1 MPPVEREIKFKETL
15 RDLLE
20 NNKASVTHKKL
31 GSAINS
37 SSTTISHYIN
47 GRIKPSFDALVGIA
61 AFFNVTLDYLVFGER
76 TSTQQEVDDTQS
88 VRAEVARALAESN
101 GYQGRQRDLIERLNR
116 RLVREVERVAEKLMQ
131 DPENF
136 GPAGF
141 LTDSETM
148 AIESCSHTT
157 KVMIRTAPADVAVDD
172 EGNVTS
178 GAYFPAL
185 TDNLRAGRAYQFI
198 FYGKRLKFAPIVQA
212 YRDLLSRADLG
223 PGVLQGRLEFR
234 VLDAELPIAAVIHE
248 VDTAQFERREPVL
261 WERLR
266 GDGIFG
272 GTLVYTAMR
281 HEAALGGVVLYDTYF
296 DSALRMFRR
305 DWEAARAL

>member
-15 RDLLE
+15 RELLE
-20 NNKASVTHKKL
+20 QNRATVTHKKL
-31 GSAINS
+31 GSAIGA
-37 SSTTISHYIN
+37 SSTTISHYVN

-61 AFFNVTLDYLVFGER
+61 AFFNIPLDYLVFGER
-76 TSTQQEVDDTQS
+76 PSTQEVEDTQS
-88 VRAEVARALAESN
+88 VRAEVARALAESM

-116 RLVREVERVAEKLMQ
+116 RLAKEVERIAESLME

-157 KVMIRTAPADVAVDD
+157 KVMIRTAPADVAVDA

-178 GAYFPAL
+178 GAYFPTL

-198 FYGKRLKFAPIVQA
+198 FYGKRSKFAPIAQA
-212 YRDLLSRADLG
+212 YRDLLTRAEIG
-223 PGVLQGRLEFR
+223 TGVLQGKLEFR

-248 VDTAQFERREPVL
+248 VDIAQFERREPML

-266 GDGIFG
+266 DEGIFG

-296 DSALRMFRR
+296 DSALRMFKR
-305 DWEAARAL
+305 DWEAARPL

>member
-20 NNKASVTHKKL
+20 KNKASVTHKKL
-31 GSAINS
+31 GSSINA
-37 SSTTISHYIN
+37 SSTTISHYVN

-76 TSTQQEVDDTQS
+76 TSTQPEVEDTQS
-88 VRAEVARALAESN
+88 VRAEVSRALAEAN
-101 GYQGRQRDLIERLNR
+101 AFHGRQRDLIERLNR
-116 RLVREVERVAEKLMQ
+116 RLVKEVERVAETLMK

-141 LTDSETM
+141 LTDEETM
-148 AIESCSHTT
+148 AIESCSHAT
-157 KVMIRTAPADVAVDD
+157 KVMIRTAPADVAVDED
-172 EGNVTS
+172 GNISS

-198 FYGKRLKFAPIVQA
+198 FYGKRSKFAPIVQA
-212 YRDLLSRADLG
+212 YRDLLSRADIG
-223 PGVLQGRLEFR
+223 PGLLQGKLEFK
-234 VLDAELPIAAVIHE
+234 VLDAELLIAAVIHE

-266 GDGIFG
+266 SDGISN
-272 GTLVYTAMR
+272 GTLVYTATR
-281 HEAALGGVVLYDTYF
+281 HDEALGGVVLYDTYF

-305 DWEAARAL
+305 DWEAAKPL